1 MKVNNE
7 VKIGIMVTLSIVVL
21 MGMIYKVKDL
31 SFSKKGHLVKV
42 QFKDIQGVNLSSP
55 VMFNGYKMGVVKD
68 IAIKENDDGI
78 KMELT
83 LWLEEKAQLRE
94 DSKAYVKNLG
104 LMGEKYISLTS
115 GLKSSAYLS
124 ANKII
129 TGEESPDFEK
139 LMEDGQDIAKELKGI
154 SKNINERLENNKEV
168 VDEILVS
175 LNIAL
180 KNIVDIADN
189 VEQRL
194 DVNKEHIDNI
204 VNNLELTSKN
214 LEEMSRDLKLHPWKI
229 MYKGKD
235 KKSGK
240 KNSDK

>member
-21 MGMIYKVKDL
+21 MGLTYKVKDL
-31 SFSKKGHLVKV
+31 SFSKKGYLVKV

-55 VMFNGYKMGVVKD
+55 VMFNGYKMGVVKN
-68 IAIKENDDGI
+68 IVIKDSDDGT

-83 LWLEEKAQLRE
+83 LWLEEKARLRK

-104 LMGEKYISLTS
+104 LMGEKYISLTA
-115 GLKSSAYLS
+115 GTKKRAYLS
-124 ANKII
+124 AGEVIV
-129 TGEESPDFEK
+129 GEESPDFEK
-139 LMEDGQDIAKELKGI
+139 LMHDGQEIATELKGI
-154 SKNINERLENNKEV
+154 SRNINERLEHNKAV

-175 LNIAL
+175 LNVAL

-189 VEQRL
+189 IEQRL
-194 DVNKEHIDNI
+194 DVNKEPIDNI

-235 KKSGK
+235 KKKEK
-240 KNSDK
+240 KKRDK